1 MIVNKLKT
9 IGKINLLVNF
19 KEFYV
24 KYRKPIFVAT
34 TILSSVIIA
43 FAVDKYVLR
52 NKTKI
57 KVKKNEQK
65 NE

>member
-1 MIVNKLKT
+1 LIVNKLKT

>member
-9 IGKINLLVNF
+9 IGKINLLVKF
-19 KEFYV
+19 KDFYV
-24 KYRKPIFVAT
+24 KYRKPIFIAT
-34 TILSSVIIA
+34 SILSSVIIA
-43 FAVDKYVLR
+43 FALDKYALR

>member
-1 MIVNKLKT
+1 LIVNKLKT

-19 KEFYV
+19 KDFYV